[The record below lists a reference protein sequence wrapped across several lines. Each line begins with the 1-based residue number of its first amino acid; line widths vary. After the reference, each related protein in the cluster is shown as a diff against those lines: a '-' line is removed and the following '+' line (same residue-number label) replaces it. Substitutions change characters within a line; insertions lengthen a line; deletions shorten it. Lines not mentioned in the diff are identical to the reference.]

1 MRIQILSV
9 LSVPVEP
16 LATVLLQCCDT
27 KAPKFPAVNLNNLL
41 LVNYL

>member
-1 MRIQILSV
+1 MRIQI

-27 KAPKFPAVNLNNLL
+27 KAPNFPAVNLINLV